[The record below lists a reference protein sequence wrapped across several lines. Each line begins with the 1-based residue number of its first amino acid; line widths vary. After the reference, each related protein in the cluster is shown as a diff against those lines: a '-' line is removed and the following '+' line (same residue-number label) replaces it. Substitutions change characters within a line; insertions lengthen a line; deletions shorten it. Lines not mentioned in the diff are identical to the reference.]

1 MSEWVWSRDVRR
13 RRRWGYLTNQSIL
26 LDGGWQTLRV
36 AGAAQ
41 HNRPFPWLDRLHRA
55 EGEGAPPPR
64 EEAVAADDDLVRVV
78 SVPLVADVIEP
89 ADVRAVALEHA
100 IALGGGVE
108 AAEFSQCPTAPLAA
122 RVRATLLHG
131 EKSSDGKGRRSSQAV
146 HRTSTISC

>member
-1 MSEWVWSRDVRR
+1 MESPRLSPATAM
-13 RRRWGYLTNQSIL
+13 GYLTNQSIL

-41 HNRPFPWLDRLHRA
+41 HNRPIPWPDFLHRA
-55 EGEGAPPPR
+55 EGEGTPPPR
-64 EEAVAADDDLVRVV
+64 EEAAAADDDLVRVV

-100 IALGGGVE
+100 IALGGGEE

-122 RVRATLLHG
+122 LVRTTLLHG
-131 EKSSDGKGRRSSQAV
+131 REE
-146 HRTSTISC
+146 